1 MTIIQIVLLV
11 YTIPIIAFILT
22 KYIYIP
28 KDPFSIEENITI
40 YEDIY
45 ILFSEQNYTFS
56 AITAM
61 KVVAFLPI
69 LNYIYVVVL
78 VEAILLSC
86 YSKSF
91 FNNKVLLSWNCS
103 TIEILP
109 TVAITFIPNK
119 EIIVGWLMITIFI
132 SNKPIECD

>member
-1 MTIIQIVLLV
+1 
-11 YTIPIIAFILT
+11 
-22 KYIYIP
+22 
-28 KDPFSIEENITI
+28 
-40 YEDIY
+40 
-45 ILFSEQNYTFS
+45 
-56 AITAM
+56 M